1 MVRAAARA
9 KNLSGLR
16 QDLSIRILSEVIQ
29 CTGAFESFLIAVM
42 PNCRAVQIDV
52 TLGIY
57 LSVISHQEGLYP
69 DTYHEIIDVVNT
81 WIVLIDA

>member
-1 MVRAAARA
+1 
-9 KNLSGLR
+9 
-16 QDLSIRILSEVIQ
+16 
-29 CTGAFESFLIAVM
+29 M